1 MAEEIGIVSTVIGN
15 VTVID
20 INGISRTLQAGD
32 KIFQNDLVSTDLNGA
47 VEISLE
53 DGNIV
58 DIARNSQLLLDEN
71 IYSEQSTPSTTDDVE
86 VIQQAL
92 LDGEDPTAS
101 GEATAAGD
109 GVADSDSGSSFIFV
123 ERSQAEVIPESG
135 FDTTGIESVFPEL
148 LEEQEFDLLEESE
161 QSAIPS
167 LSLSDSTSTSAEF
180 TVTNYD
186 RGGYLDA
193 GFRNSYGYYVK
204 SVDSAGNI
212 TPIEGV
218 VMENDVHNIAGET
231 TGLLSPNSPSTLVA
245 NTITVPG
252 YTQDQIGYF
261 LIPNGGALNSK
272 LVDGAEVDFSFVNG
286 QWWASLEDGSFLRG
300 QNTSLIF
307 DDTSLNVDSSFDKYG
322 NGIDHI
328 RNTLGTNGNQNWED
342 LPFNTSNSNFARF
355 SDNDFND
362 VNMNV
367 DWTSVTATGDV
378 LDSVDLGGDTLASID
393 FTLESISKSG
403 LLTSYGKEITF
414 AAKDTDGDGFND
426 QIIGSTDDRDVLTLD
441 GILDGD
447 YSLSVL
453 DAIDDNQGD
462 SEVDLVINVSA
473 TDTDGDVGTAVL
485 NVNLNIDANQLLSS
499 VASTE
504 LP

>member
-71 IYSEQSTPSTTDDVE
+71 IYSGEGSPSTTDDVE
-86 VIQQAL
+86 LIQQTL

-109 GVADSDSGSSFIFV
+109 GVADSDSGSSFVFLA
-123 ERSQAEVIPESG
+123 RSDDEVIPTSG
-135 FDTTGIESVFPEL
+135 FETTGIDANFPEL
-148 LEEQEFDLLEESE
+148 LEEQEFDLLDSGPEN
-161 QSAIPS
+161 IPTIS
-167 LSLSDSTSTSAEF
+167 TTLSSSTSAEF

-193 GFRNSYGYYVK
+193 GFRNSYGYYIK
-204 SVDSAGNI
+204 STDSSGNI
-212 TPIEGV
+212 VPIKGIV
-218 VMENDVHNIAGET
+218 LENDVHNIAGET

-307 DDTSLNVDSSFDKYG
+307 DDTSLNVDSNFDKYG

-328 RNTLGTNGNQNWED
+328 RNTVGTDGNQNWED
-342 LPFNTSNSNFARF
+342 LPFATSNNNFARY

-362 VNMNV
+362 VNINV
-367 DWTSVTATGDV
+367 DWTSVTASGDA
-378 LDSVDLGGDTLASID
+378 LDSVDLSGDTLASID

-414 AAKDTDGDGFND
+414 TAKDTDGDGFND

-499 VASTE
+499 VVS
-504 LP
+504 P